1 MAVPDSGNPIS
12 LSRVFREIYYCD
24 YVGTNGIGGYGSN
37 GAIPPVSLADLDSSP
52 SLRFGETNKGDGV
65 APYALSEWYS
75 YSDLIPNVV
84 FINAEMEEGVGENPT
99 YRVQFQTGAA
109 SRRVFLYSPSDSISG
124 NVAWTSGT
132 FMSVRVDRW
141 SPDSTVQD
149 ATQVQWY
156 SRVDPC
162 TDEGSTLDQENNYTN
177 GQSITNATYGYT
189 GIAEHTTY
197 TVTIF
202 EG

>member
-37 GAIPPVSLADLDSSP
+37 GAIPPVSLKDLDSST

-75 YSDLIPNVV
+75 YSDLIPDVLY
-84 FINAEMEEGVGENPT
+84 IEAEMTEAVGENPT
-99 YRVQFQTGAA
+99 YRVRFQTG
-109 SRRVFLYSPSDSISG
+109 SHIRQFFLYSPSDSVSG
-124 NVAWTSGT
+124 TVGFTSGT
-132 FMSVRVDRW
+132 FVSVTVDRT
-141 SPDSTVQD
+141 SPDSTVAD

-162 TDEGSTLDQENNYTN
+162 TAGGSTLDKTNNYTF
-177 GQSITNATYGYT
+177 GQSITGANNYYSNVNV
-189 GIAEHTTY
+189 HSTY
-197 TVTIF
+197 TVLIE